1 MMSGL
6 FLPAPGIR
14 CFQKPGTN
22 RVNKVVFLRKAYDTF
37 NNSELDS
44 GDNVKG
50 RLKKN
55 VMFWEQL
62 ETNNYILDIINDGYR
77 LPFLQIP
84 REYISQ
90 NNKSAHENEEF
101 VSKAIDELLQS

>member
-1 MMSGL
+1 M
-6 FLPAPGIR
+6 
-14 CFQKPGTN
+14 
-22 RVNKVVFLRKAYDTF
+22 FLRKAYDTF

-44 GDNVKG
+44 RDNVKE

-84 REYISQ
+84 WENNSQ
-90 NNKSAHENEEF
+90 NNKSALENEEF
-101 VSKAIDELLQS
+101 VSKAIDELH